1 MIKDG
6 RCSWCIKDE
15 DYIKYHDTE
24 WGVPVYEDQ
33 KLFEFLVLE
42 TAQAGLSWHTILKRR
57 HNYRKAFCGFDVDKV
72 AAMTDVDVER
82 LMQDSGII
90 RNRAKILATI
100 ANAKAFKQ
108 VQEDFGSFALFQWQ
122 FVEGAPIDSSMKS
135 IKDYQPTTYISDW
148 FTYELKKYGFKFVG
162 STVIYAHMQAS
173 GMVNDHFTKCFRYNE
188 VKNMQKSERINI

>member
-15 DYIKYHDTE
+15 EYIRYHDTE
-24 WGVPVYEDQ
+24 WGVPVYDDQ

-57 HNYRKAFCGFDVDKV
+57 DNYRKAFCDFDVDKV
-72 AAMTDVDVER
+72 AKMTDADVER
-82 LMQDSGII
+82 LMQNSGII
-90 RNRAKILATI
+90 RNRAKIIATI
-100 ANAKAFKQ
+100 SNAKAFKQ

-122 FVEGAPIDSSMKS
+122 FVEGYPIDSSMKS
-135 IKDYQPTTYISDW
+135 VKDYQPTTYLSDW

-188 VKNMQKSERINI
+188 VKKMQRSEGYNI